1 MKDVCSKRLCS
12 MWLHSYEIARTG
24 KSTEAGSG
32 LMVRGNRESLLI
44 ATFFFRRWWKH
55 STTDDGNGFT
65 AVSELKISA
74 LYILNKWFLWD
85 LHHNKAFVL
94 NLNLIFNHVY
104 ICMSVAVYT
113 CECRRQHNTDRLLAP
128 LELGY
133 GQLGA
138 TRSDTG
144 TGSCILVLCRS
155 SKCF

>member
-1 MKDVCSKRLCS
+1 MKDVCSKRSCT

-44 ATFFFRRWWKH
+44 ATLVFRRWWKR

-85 LHHNKAFVL
+85 LHHKAFIL
-94 NLNLIFNHVY
+94 NLNLIFNYVY
-104 ICMSVAVYT
+104 ICVSVAVYT
-113 CECRRQHNTDRLLAP
+113 CDCRWQHIQYRPLAR

-133 GQLGA
+133 GQLWA

-155 SKCF
+155 GKCF